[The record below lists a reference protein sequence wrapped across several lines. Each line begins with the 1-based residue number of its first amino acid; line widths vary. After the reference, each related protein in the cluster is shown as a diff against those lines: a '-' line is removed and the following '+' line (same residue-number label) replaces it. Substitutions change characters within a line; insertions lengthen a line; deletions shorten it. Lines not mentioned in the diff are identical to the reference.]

1 MGQGA
6 SALKKVAEASEKVD
20 RDLDTDVNRRL
31 SLSVH
36 HQAISDHEGD
46 DCPIMEIRTAAEMV
60 RRKSKGHLDINPQAE
75 ASSPVAVLAAGN
87 VPGPKQDSKAARP
100 KLQRRKSV
108 RDRWKDALKMIVA
121 SRRNKGK
128 TGARQIFCR
137 GLLPIESTMLLH
149 SHGLDVHS
157 PAYCFAIPRHRRT
170 RARRCT

>member
-1 MGQGA
+1 MGNGA
-6 SALKKVAEASEKVD
+6 TALKKVAEASEKVD

-87 VPGPKQDSKAARP
+87 VPGPKQDAKAARP

-121 SRRNKGK
+121 SRRKGK
-128 TGARQIFCR
+128 TGARQDSAEEF
-137 GLLPIESTMLLH
+137 LPIESTMLH
-149 SHGLDVHS
+149 SDGLDFHFI
-157 PAYCFAIPRHRRT
+157 PAYCFAIP
-170 RARRCT
+170 